1 MLLQKYQTTHSY
13 DLEETVAAI
22 RSRNPYFSNIRASA
36 DPRWRYKFNRV
47 TLNTVKLGI
56 SEVTSLQYKSDYS
69 DDIVITACF
78 NGLETQST
86 RKDSRSLSR
95 LPAFAPNF
103 PTEGLIKKASFYTV
117 RLSPTLLLHYI
128 SELELD
134 VDLKSF
140 IERFWLQPLENSV
153 NFNNFISTIFLH
165 IENTDF
171 MLDREKNSIEDLIYL
186 NAARL
191 IASHSRRTSLSS
203 GEKVFQRCADFIN
216 EHLSEDL
223 TLLDISKAAGMSI
236 RSVQL
241 LFRRY
246 VNMTITEYLTN
257 RRLEKAHQLLKSKSK
272 ISIQEVAF
280 AVGVPNLSYFGR
292 LYKRKYGEA
301 ASVTLRTQ

>member
-1 MLLQKYQTTHSY
+1 MLLQKYQTTWSY
-13 DLEETVAAI
+13 NLEETVAAI

-36 DPRWRYKFNRV
+36 DPKWRYKFNRI

-69 DDIVITACF
+69 DDVVITACF

-103 PTEGLIKKASFYTV
+103 PTDGLIKKASFYTV
-117 RLSPTLLLHYI
+117 RLSPALLLHYI
-128 SELELD
+128 AELELD
-134 VDLKSF
+134 VDLKYF
-140 IERFWLQPLENSV
+140 IERFWLKPLENSI

-165 IENTDF
+165 IENVDF

-191 IASHSRRTSLSS
+191 IASHSRRTSLSPS
-203 GEKVFQRCADFIN
+203 EKAFQRCADFIN

-246 VNMTITEYLTN
+246 VNMTITEYLIN
-257 RRLEKAHQLLKSKSK
+257 RRLEKANQILKSKQN

-292 LYKRKYGEA
+292 LYKRKYGET
-301 ASVTLRTQ
+301 ASVTLRT